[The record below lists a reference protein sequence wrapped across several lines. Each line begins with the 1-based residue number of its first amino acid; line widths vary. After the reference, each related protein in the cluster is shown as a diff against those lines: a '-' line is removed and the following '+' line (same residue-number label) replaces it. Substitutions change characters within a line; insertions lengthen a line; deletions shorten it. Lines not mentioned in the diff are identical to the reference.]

1 MANKF
6 NLNLQQGYAQ
16 QLSFNGATKNYDSV
30 KGLLMRCSLAVY
42 CIWGG
47 CKKWNRDKEK
57 NKEKKIK
64 RKTLRNKEW
73 LTNCCLE
80 NF

>member
-1 MANKF
+1 MSERFFIYSFTGFAAMANKF

-42 CIWGG
+42 CI
-47 CKKWNRDKEK
+47 
-57 NKEKKIK
+57 
-64 RKTLRNKEW
+64 
-73 LTNCCLE
+73 
-80 NF
+80 